1 MNLFCW
7 KIKGMENIT
16 IIEPC
21 NFVDYPTGGQ
31 LAFVKN
37 LIQSFHG
44 ELTLI
49 GVSTDGDKIGAWTE
63 KEINGR
69 KYKFFP
75 FMSGKREKNKPLIPM
90 RIQAY
95 KNLYRYRKE
104 ILDECGKIIVIQA
117 PEVLL
122 ALRNRL
128 SEKEICFIFAGT
140 ENPLKISRYFYAK
153 AFAGIYDRFFL
164 SAVSTSKWILA
175 AADNNAI
182 NELHLR
188 GNKLK
193 NRIIVQ
199 FPTRIDESIFF
210 KNTEINYRKVFN
222 IPNDKLVVVT
232 CGRLG
237 YYKGWKLMIDAF
249 KLFLVKYPNSIFY
262 FIGDGEDQGK
272 IIQYIQSNDLEGKV
286 KLLGF
291 LMSTEIASYLNLA
304 DIFVMGSFKEGWSTT
319 LLEASCVGVPSVV
332 TNFSSSKEII
342 LDGINGYVAE
352 SRDPK
357 EFSEKMIQ
365 ALQIDRNLLPELRME
380 RFKIKTLKKDLLD
393 IVLEN

>member
-1 MNLFCW
+1 
-7 KIKGMENIT
+7 MEKIT

-37 LIQSFHG
+37 LLQSFDG
-44 ELTLI
+44 ELILVGISTEKDEI
-49 GVSTDGDKIGAWTE
+49 GSWTE

-90 RIQAY
+90 RLQAY
-95 KNLYRYRKE
+95 KNLYRYRRK
-104 ILDECGKIIVIQA
+104 ILNGCGKIIVIQA

-122 ALRNRL
+122 ALRKGL
-128 SEKEICFIFAGT
+128 SDKEVCFIFAGT

-153 AFAGIYDRFFL
+153 VFAKIYDRIFL
-164 SAVSTSKWILA
+164 SVVTASKWILA
-175 AADNNAI
+175 AADSNAI
-182 NELHLR
+182 SELKLR
-188 GNKLK
+188 GKGLK
-193 NRIIVQ
+193 NRTIIQ
-199 FPTRIDESIFF
+199 FPTRIDESVFV
-210 KNTEINYRKVFN
+210 KNTKINYRKILN
-222 IPNDKLVVVT
+222 IPEDKLVVVT

-237 YYKGWKLMIDAF
+237 YYKGWELMIDAF
-249 KLFLVKYPNSIFY
+249 KLFLVKFPNAIFY
-262 FIGDGEDQGK
+262 FIGDGEDQYK
-272 IIQYIQSNDLEGKV
+272 ITQYIQSNGLDGKI
-286 KLLGF
+286 KLVGF
-291 LMSTEIASYLNLA
+291 LMNTDIAKYLNLA

-342 LDGINGYVAE
+342 INGINGYVVE

-357 EFSEKMIQ
+357 EFSEKMVQ
-365 ALQIDRNLLPELRME
+365 ALQINRNLLPEQRMD
-380 RFKIKTLKKDLLD
+380 RFKIKTLKKDFLE
-393 IVLEN
+393 IVFEN